1 MCHRFCVCVGGSV
14 KNHVKLSLSAAPECN
29 ALSLDSMHIYLLS
42 CLARVF
48 QLYAFSKHRVH
59 LSVRYVSPCSVLVIH
74 VTGTLGMGAG
84 PWMVMTALSSLF
96 PVQGCGHLDWF

>member
-1 MCHRFCVCVGGSV
+1 M

-29 ALSLDSMHIYLLS
+29 ALSLDSMHVYLLS

-48 QLYAFSKHRVH
+48 QLYASSKHRVH

-74 VTGTLGMGAG
+74 ITGTLGMGAG
-84 PWMVMTALSSLF
+84 PWMVMTVLSSMF
-96 PVQGCGHLDWF
+96 SVQGCGHLDWF